1 MPSASGSS
9 SAARRAAVVYNPIKI
24 DVGAVRAAVAT
35 AEREA
40 GWQTTLW
47 FETSKEDAG
56 QEVTK
61 KALEQGADMI
71 IAAGGD
77 GTVRGVA
84 EAMHDSEASLAL
96 LPSGTGNLL
105 ARNLKLTLENLD
117 NSLHTAFSGDDR
129 AIDLGLIDIRR
140 EDDSVTKHVYVV
152 MAGLGIDAR
161 MLANTDA
168 DLKKRVGWLA
178 YAKAL
183 VTTLLE
189 KNSLNFR
196 YSFDEKPARSM
207 RANTIIIGNCGA
219 LPANILLLPDAA
231 IDDGLFD
238 VLLLRPESVLGWLKI
253 LYKVFWENGV
263 IRRLPFADKLKG
275 TENEELRYVK
285 VKSVTVKLRDA
296 EDIEIDGDGFGK
308 AVGFRTRV
316 KPGGLTVR
324 VPKG

>member
-1 MPSASGSS
+1 MTTSPPV
-9 SAARRAAVVYNPIKI
+9 AAHQAAVVYNPIKI
-24 DVGAVRAAVAT
+24 DVKAVREAVAA
-35 AEREA
+35 AEAEA
-40 GWQTTLW
+40 GWPATLW

-56 QEVTK
+56 QGPAAE
-61 KALEQGADMI
+61 ALAAGATVI

-77 GTVRGVA
+77 GTVRAVA
-84 EAMHDSEASLAL
+84 EGMHDSDASLAL

-105 ARNLKLTLENLD
+105 ARNLKLTLEDLD
-117 NSLHTAFSGDDR
+117 NSISTAFTGVDR
-129 AIDLGLIDIRR
+129 RIDLGLIDIRR
-140 EDDSVTKHVYVV
+140 DDDSVTKHVYVV
-152 MAGLGIDAR
+152 MAGLGVDAR

-183 VTTLLE
+183 VKTLRERNHLE
-189 KNSLNFR
+189 FR
-196 YSFDEKPARSM
+196 YSFDGKPARTM

-231 IDDGLFD
+231 IDDGVFD
-238 VLLLRPESVLGWLKI
+238 ILLLRPESFFGWLQI

-275 TENEELRYVK
+275 REDDALRYVK
-285 VKSVTVKLRDA
+285 AKSVTVKLRSP
-296 EDIEIDGDGFGK
+296 EDIEIDGDEFGK
-308 AVGFRTRV
+308 AVGFRTSV

-324 VPKG
+324 VPRG

>member
-1 MPSASGSS
+1 MPSSP
-9 SAARRAAVVYNPIKI
+9 SAPSRLAAVVYNPIKI
-24 DVGAVRAAVAT
+24 DLDAVKAAVAT
-35 AEREA
+35 AEKEA

-47 FETSKEDAG
+47 FETSEDDAG
-56 QEVTK
+56 QGPAK
-61 KALEQGADMI
+61 KALDAGVDMI

-77 GTVRGVA
+77 GTVRAVA
-84 EAMHDSEASLAL
+84 EGMHDSDVSLAL

-105 ARNLKLTLENLD
+105 ARNLKLTLEDLE
-117 NSLHTAFSGDDR
+117 NSLHTAFSGTDR

-152 MAGLGIDAR
+152 MTGLGVDAR
-161 MLANTDA
+161 MLANTDD

-183 VTTLLE
+183 FTTLRE
-189 KNSLNFR
+189 KNHLDFR
-196 YSFDEKPARSM
+196 YSFDGKPARSM

-231 IDDGLFD
+231 IDDGVFD
-238 VLLLRPESVLGWLKI
+238 ILLLRPESFLGWVQI

-263 IRRLPFADKLKG
+263 IRRLPFSDKLKG
-275 TENEELRYVK
+275 SENYALRYVK
-285 VKSVTVKLRDA
+285 AKSVTVKLKA
-296 EDIEIDGDGFGK
+296 SQDIEIDGDEFGK
-308 AVGFRTRV
+308 AIGFRTSV

-324 VPKG
+324 VPRE

>member
-1 MPSASGSS
+1 MPPASGPH
-9 SAARRAAVVYNPIKI
+9 AARLAAVVYNPIKI
-24 DVGAVRAAVAT
+24 DLPAVQRAVT
-35 AEREA
+35 AAESAA
-40 GWQTTLW
+40 GWQKTLW

-56 QEVTK
+56 QGGAK
-61 KALEQGADMI
+61 DALDAGADMI

-77 GTVRGVA
+77 GTVRAVA
-84 EAMHDSEASLAL
+84 EGMHDSEASLAL

-105 ARNLKLTLENLD
+105 ARNLKLTLEDLD

-178 YAKAL
+178 YGKAL

-189 KNSLNFR
+189 KNALNFR
-196 YSFDEKPARSM
+196 YSFDGKAPRTM

-238 VLLLRPESVLGWLKI
+238 VLLLRPESIVGWLQI

-263 IRRLPFADKLKG
+263 IRRLPFADKLRG
-275 TENEELRYVK
+275 SENEALRYVK
-285 VKSVTVKLRDA
+285 VKSVTVKLRDP
-296 EDIEIDGDGFGK
+296 EDIEIDGDEFGK
-308 AVGFRTRV
+308 AVGFRTSV

-324 VPKG
+324 VPRS